1 MSFARFHAA
10 ASAGVALLLL
20 AACAS
25 VSISDSWSD
34 PMFAGTKYRK
44 ILVLGISAND
54 THRRVFEDSF
64 ARALQ
69 AAGAQVIPAYTL
81 IPEAGQIASTR
92 ITEAVQQSG
101 VDGVMVTR
109 LTRVEHK
116 VDVSPGTVMPAYG
129 TGFYGWYGGAWAAT
143 PPTVSQYEVLTL
155 ETTLWDAAQQKAVW
169 SALSKAID
177 PQQVG
182 KLTDDLSKALI
193 DKLKTDGKI

>member
-1 MSFARFHAA
+1 MSFARYRAA
-10 ASAGVALLLL
+10 VSAGLAALLL

-25 VSISDSWSD
+25 VSIGDSWSD
-34 PMFAGTKYRK
+34 PTFAGAKYRK
-44 ILVLGISAND
+44 ILVLGISPND
-54 THRRVFEDSF
+54 TNRRVFEDSF

-69 AAGAQVIPAYTL
+69 ASGAQAIPAYTL
-81 IPEAGQIASTR
+81 IPEGGQIASAR
-92 ITEAVQQSG
+92 ITQAVQQSG

-116 VDVSPGTVMPAYG
+116 VDVSPGPMMPAYG
-129 TGFYGWYGGAWAAT
+129 GFYGWYGGAWAAT
-143 PPTVSQYEVLTL
+143 PPTVSQYEVLTI

-169 SALSKAID
+169 SALSKAVD

-182 KLTDDLSKALI
+182 KLTDELSKALI